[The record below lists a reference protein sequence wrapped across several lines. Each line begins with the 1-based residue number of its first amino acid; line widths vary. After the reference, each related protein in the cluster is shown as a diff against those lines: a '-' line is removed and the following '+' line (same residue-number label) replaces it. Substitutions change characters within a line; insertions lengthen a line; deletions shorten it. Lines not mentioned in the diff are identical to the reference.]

1 VRTFEALDEDQRVS
15 FAAELAEH
23 WTSRHRAG
31 GAPTEVD
38 AEYLE
43 VVAVRRR
50 SLPPGTTCFNVPGGC
65 GRDPVLVDQHV
76 SWGDLRLR
84 P

>member
-15 FAAELAEH
+15 FAAQLAEH
-23 WTSRHRAG
+23 WTSHHRAG

-43 VVAVRRR
+43 VVAVRR
-50 SLPPGTTCFNVPGGC
+50 
-65 GRDPVLVDQHV
+65 
-76 SWGDLRLR
+76 
-84 P
+84 